1 MQQPES
7 FYPTTGQQQ
16 KKKKRTQKTNNER
29 IIPEMIGAFSV
40 SLQESMS
47 QEDGLANDAGELALW
62 RTKYKKN
69 THEFRRLNA
78 VRKRAVNDAHAPV
91 S

>member
-47 QEDGLANDAGELALW
+47 QEDGLANDAGELALL
-62 RTKYKKN
+62 RTNTKK
-69 THEFRRLNA
+69 HEFRRLNA